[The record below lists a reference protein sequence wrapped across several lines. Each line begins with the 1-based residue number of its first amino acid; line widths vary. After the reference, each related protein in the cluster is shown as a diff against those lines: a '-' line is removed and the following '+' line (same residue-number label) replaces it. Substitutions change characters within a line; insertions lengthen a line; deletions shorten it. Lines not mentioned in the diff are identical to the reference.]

1 MTSSIPIQEQTQIRN
16 KTAKPLLWVA
26 MAGMTMIFASLTSAY
41 VVRQADPDWLSFDL
55 PSVFYISTGIIILSS
70 ITLIFADWSAKKD
83 NQVGIKLGLGLTFLL
98 SLAFVYSQFHAYGI
112 MVSEGMYFSG
122 TNISSS
128 FLYVL
133 TFVHLAH
140 VFGGNIT
147 LLVTFIQSLRNKYS
161 SSNKLGIEL
170 ASWYWHYLTGVWI
183 FLLLFLLYIN

>member
-1 MTSSIPIQEQTQIRN
+1 MTTTIPIQEQNQIRN

-55 PSVFYISTGIIILSS
+55 PTPFFISTAIIILSS
-70 ITLIFADWSAKKD
+70 FTLVFADWSAKKD
-83 NQVGIKLGLGLTFLL
+83 NQLGIKLGLGLTLLL
-98 SLAFVYSQFHAYGI
+98 SIAFVYSQFYAYGDMI
-112 MVSEGMYFSG
+112 KNGMYFSG

-128 FLYVL
+128 FLYAL

-170 ASWYWHYLTGVWI
+170 ASWYWHYLTGVWM

>member
-1 MTSSIPIQEQTQIRN
+1 MTTTIPIQEQTQIRN

-55 PSVFYISTGIIILSS
+55 PTPFFISTAIIILSS
-70 ITLIFADWSAKKD
+70 FTLIFADWSAKKD
-83 NQVGIKLGLGLTFLL
+83 NQIGIKLGLGLTLLL
-98 SLAFVYSQFHAYGI
+98 SIAFVYSQFYAYGDMI
-112 MVSEGMYFSG
+112 KNGMYFSG

-128 FLYVL
+128 FLYAL

-147 LLVTFIQSLRNKYS
+147 LLVTFIQSLKNKYS
-161 SSNKLGIEL
+161 SSNKLGLEL
-170 ASWYWHYLTGVWI
+170 ASWYWHYLAGVWM

>member
-1 MTSSIPIQEQTQIRN
+1 MTTSIPIEEQKQIRN
-16 KTAKPLLWVA
+16 RTAKPLLWVA
-26 MAGMTMIFASLTSAY
+26 LAGMTMIFASLTSAY

-55 PSVFYISTGIIILSS
+55 PSVFFISTGIIILSS
-70 ITLIFADWSAKKD
+70 FTLVFADWSAKNN
-83 NQVGIKLGLGLTFLL
+83 NQIGIKLGLGLTLLL
-98 SLAFVYSQFHAYGI
+98 SIAFVYSQFYAYGVMI
-112 MVSEGMYFSG
+112 SEGMYFSG

-128 FLYVL
+128 FLYAL

-170 ASWYWHYLTGVWI
+170 ASWYWHYLTGVWM